1 MFLNGSAETLPRRL
15 ALQKK
20 QQINDD
26 YQNYQPSQSG
36 YGSEAAADIT
46 AGASVQEP
54 LLSANG
60 FSLSAEDGCRRG
72 QFPRPAGSQEPAGR

>member
-1 MFLNGSAETLPRRL
+1 MITRITSLAKAVTGAE
-15 ALQKK
+15 AV
-20 QQINDD
+20 
-26 YQNYQPSQSG
+26 
-36 YGSEAAADIT
+36 ADIT

-72 QFPRPAGSQEPAGR
+72 QFPRPAGSQEPAGQ